1 MVDNTSHRRICHL
14 RPELQDKQVQT
25 EELPLPGVLTV
36 ESQSSSML
44 NITPTD
50 PGLYPAQIP
59 LNHQPSD
66 IALKQHS
73 PSTAENCLDKVF
85 TPLDCT
91 VAAQHAY
98 SSTLTHTSNAGQGLL
113 AQGQLGN
120 VKGNK
125 DVGPN
130 ELAQLRLEYSST
142 ETSIMS
148 ILSLGELTADL
159 IVDRGEDS
167 RRRYHLVK
175 ATMDNIGTVV
185 MAQQTFVQRAA
196 ALIMERCQFIVDPR
210 DTLIP
215 ILRGTSS
222 LPQLYVA
229 WKTLMARMRLGVKT
243 WGKYVAEYQLQMGA
257 HC

>member
-1 MVDNTSHRRICHL
+1 MVDNTSHLSICHL
-14 RPELQDKQVQT
+14 RPDSRDKQVQT
-25 EELPLPGVLTV
+25 EELPWPGVPAV

-50 PGLYPAQIP
+50 SGLYPAQIP

-66 IALKQHS
+66 IALKQRS
-73 PSTAENCLDKVF
+73 PPTVENCLGKVF
-85 TPLDCT
+85 
-91 VAAQHAY
+91 AAQHAS

-113 AQGQLGN
+113 AQGQLVN
-120 VKGNK
+120 LKGNK

-130 ELAQLRLEYSST
+130 ELAQLMLEYSSM
-142 ETSIMS
+142 ETRIMS

-196 ALIMERCQFIVDPR
+196 ALIMERKCQFIVDPR

-215 ILRGTSS
+215 ILQGTSS

-229 WKTLMARMRLGVKT
+229 WKTLIARMRLGVKT
-243 WGKYVAEYQLQMGA
+243 WEKYITEYQLQVGA